1 MSKKGF
7 SLIELIITVAIIGI
21 LAAIA
26 IPAYV
31 GQQARAARTEAYT
44 NLQNLRLVEEQF
56 FAERGYYSPCN
67 TAAQATCDSPFVPP
81 LTLGTAGKDHPLN
94 AFDPSDNNKRG
105 LIARGGANANAV
117 DSNDALSGFRP
128 GSDMNFSYWLV
139 SGQRITN
146 AATNPPTVATIAAG
160 DPPCFVAF
168 AQGNTGT
175 RVANATFA
183 IDCNNNRNF

>member
-56 FAERGYYSPCN
+56 MAEQGRYSPCD
-67 TAAQATCDSPFVPP
+67 ATTTPPYSSPPP
-81 LTLGTAGKDHPLN
+81 TVTLGTALKDHPGNVAVIQAGGSPADANN
-94 AFDPSDNNKRG
+94 ALR
-105 LIARGGANANAV
+105 
-117 DSNDALSGFRP
+117 GFRP
-128 GSDMNFSYWLV
+128 GSDLNFSYWIV
-139 SGQRITN
+139 NGQRITN
-146 AATNPPTVATIAAG
+146 TSASPITTGVTDNVAG